1 VNDTLRRGMFEAHLS
16 QSDLAA
22 RLGVDPKTVQRWL
35 DGRLPYARHREQLA
49 RMLGLDEGE
58 IWPELRARRPVRSV
72 PGDLAAAY
80 PRRNLIPQGAW
91 LSIFAGAAVGVN
103 IVAYSAEFL
112 VADPHFLQILAD
124 KGQTGVRV
132 AVVLGDPD
140 RLEVGRVESEEDDG
154 KSLAD
159 SLRGAINRL
168 RPLAESGQIE
178 LRLHDVVLYN
188 SIYRVDDHVLVNQQ
202 LYGISAARGPV
213 YHFQKSDQGEMFDFY
228 LASFDRIWSDAK
240 PALS

>member
-1 VNDTLRRGMFEAHLS
+1 MFEAQLS

-22 RLGVDPKTVQRWL
+22 RLAVDPKTVQRWL
-35 DGRLPYARHREQLA
+35 DGRLPYARYRDQLA
-49 RMLGLDEGE
+49 QLLGLDEGE
-58 IWPELRARRPVRSV
+58 IWPEVLASRPARSV
-72 PGDLAAAY
+72 PTDLAAAY

-91 LSIFAGAAVGVN
+91 LSIFAGAAVEVN

-112 VADPHFLQILAD
+112 VADPHILQILAD

-154 KSLAD
+154 KSLGD
-159 SLRGAINRL
+159 SLRSAINRL
-168 RPLAESGQIE
+168 RPLAESGQVE

-202 LYGISAARGPV
+202 LYGVSAARAPV
-213 YHFQKSDQGEMFDFY
+213 YHLQKSDQGDMFDLY